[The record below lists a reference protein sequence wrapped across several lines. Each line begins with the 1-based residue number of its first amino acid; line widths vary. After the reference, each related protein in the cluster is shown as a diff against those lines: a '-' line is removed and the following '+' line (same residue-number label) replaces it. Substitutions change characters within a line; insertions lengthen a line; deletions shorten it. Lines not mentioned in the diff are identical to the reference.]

1 MALTDSD
8 KREIERI
15 TRKEIKDFFNSSTL
29 KQHEEKMVDLIKK
42 EIKNGKIKENITEII
57 AKAFTEFYYT
67 LWSRKSQWESDIKN
81 LR

>member
-1 MALTDSD
+1 MALSSSE
-8 KREIERI
+8 KKEIETLI
-15 TRKEIKDFFNSSTL
+15 KKEIKDFFGSNTV
-29 KQHEEKMVDLIKK
+29 KQYEDKFIEKIQK
-42 EIKNGKIKENITEII
+42 EIKTGNVRKDINDII